1 MLFAFGI
8 KVKVKPP
15 LSESIPLSGS
25 ISECQLFFSFI
36 VHSFFT
42 FIVHSFFNTTPK
54 AGNNLAVRVL
64 KRLGS

>member
-36 VHSFFT
+36 VHSFF
-42 FIVHSFFNTTPK
+42 NTTPK